1 MTYDLSAL
9 TDYLDMQQAVFVIDR
24 YEDQLGPWPI
34 HNIPNSTAFS
44 RALYRYLASRDKAPE
59 PYDHYDEEFFKH
71 YDGGCE

>member
-9 TDYLDMQQAVFVIDR
+9 TDYLDMQQLVFVVDH
-24 YEDQLGPWPI
+24 YEDQHGPWPI
-34 HNIPNSTAFS
+34 KPWPNSTAFS
-44 RALYRYLASRDKAPE
+44 RALYRYLDSRDKAPE